1 MRTQSKDEARLTGK
15 VVLDAMGSDHAP
27 HAEIDGAL
35 AAARDLGVKVILVG
49 QPEKLEP
56 ELKRCG
62 WRGDGDRGIE
72 LVEAAEVIGMGE
84 PVMAS
89 VRRKKKS
96 SLRIGT
102 RLVTDGKADGFVS
115 AGNTGA
121 AMATAKMVIGM
132 LPGVDR
138 PALAALIP
146 TKSDKPTLLLDVG
159 ANSECKA
166 QHLVQFAIMG
176 DAYSR
181 AVLGTISP
189 VVGLMSIGEEE
200 AKGNDLTK
208 EAFPLLREMTSLNF
222 MGNVEG
228 RDVFSGSVDVI
239 VTDGFTGNVMLK
251 LSEGLTDAM
260 LSMIKR
266 ELTAS
271 AVTKAGAM
279 LAKPAFRNIKK
290 RLDYSEH
297 GGAPLLG
304 VRKIVVIG
312 HGSSN
317 ARAIRNAIRSV
328 KEFSEN
334 RAGER
339 IEKGIAETNALHS
352 VTQTVS
358 LRAAFML
365 DPTTVIKPSANQQFA
380 LQSAARSFPQFPFR
394 CAPRRDFRKTP

>member
-1 MRTQSKDEARLTGK
+1 MRNQSKTEARLTGK

-27 HAEIDGAL
+27 HVEIDGAL
-35 AAARDLGVKVILVG
+35 AATRDFGVKVILVG
-49 QPEKLEP
+49 QPEIVEP

-84 PVMAS
+84 PVATS

-96 SLRIGT
+96 SLRIGC
-102 RLVTDGKADGFVS
+102 RLVADGIADGFIS

-121 AMATAKMVIGM
+121 AMATAKMVIGT

-146 TKSDKPTLLLDVG
+146 TKSAKPTLLLDVG
-159 ANSECKA
+159 ANSECKPE
-166 QHLVQFAIMG
+166 HLAQFAVMG

-181 AVLGTISP
+181 AVLGTVRP

-208 EAFPLLREMTSLNF
+208 EAFPLLRALDSLNF

-228 RDVFSGSVDVI
+228 RDLFSGAVDVI

-304 VRKIVVIG
+304 VRRIVVVG

-317 ARAIRNAIRSV
+317 AKAIRNAIRSV

-339 IEKGIAETNALHS
+339 IEKGVAETNAL
-352 VTQTVS
+352 QAQGS
-358 LRAAFML
+358 L
-365 DPTTVIKPSANQQFA
+365 
-380 LQSAARSFPQFPFR
+380 
-394 CAPRRDFRKTP
+394 

>member
-1 MRTQSKDEARLTGK
+1 
-15 VVLDAMGSDHAP
+15 MGSDHAP

-35 AAARDLGVKVILVG
+35 AATRDFGVGVILVG
-49 QPEKLEP
+49 QSEKLEP
-56 ELKRCG
+56 ELRRCG
-62 WRGDGDRGIE
+62 WRGDGDHGIE
-72 LVEAAEVIGMGE
+72 LVEAPEVIAMGD
-84 PVMAS
+84 PVAAS

-102 RLVTDGKADGFVS
+102 KLVDEGKADGFVS

-146 TKSDKPTLLLDVG
+146 TKAARPVLLLDVG

-166 QHLVQFAIMG
+166 HHLAQFAIMG

-181 AVLGTISP
+181 SVLGTVKPSI
-189 VVGLMSIGEEE
+189 GLMSIGEEE

-208 EAFPLLREMTSLNF
+208 EAFPLLRQLSNINF
-222 MGNVEG
+222 VGNVEG
-228 RDVFSGSVDVI
+228 RDVFSGAVDVI

-251 LSEGLTDAM
+251 LSEGLTEAM
-260 LSMIKR
+260 LSMIKK
-266 ELTAS
+266 ELSTS
-271 AVTKAGAM
+271 AVTKAGGV

-290 RLDYSEH
+290 RLDYSEY

-304 VRKIVVIG
+304 ISRIVVIG
-312 HGSSN
+312 HGRSN
-317 ARAIRNAIRSV
+317 SRAIRNAINSV

-339 IEKGIAETNALHS
+339 IQKGIAETNEL
-352 VTQTVS
+352 Q
-358 LRAAFML
+358 AFAVAS
-365 DPTTVIKPSANQQFA
+365 T
-380 LQSAARSFPQFPFR
+380 
-394 CAPRRDFRKTP
+394 

>member
-1 MRTQSKDEARLTGK
+1 VRNQSKNEARLTGK

-27 HAEIDGAL
+27 HPEIDGAL
-35 AAARDLGVKVILVG
+35 AAARDFGIKVILVG
-49 QPEKLEP
+49 QPEKVEP
-56 ELKRCG
+56 ELRRCG
-62 WRGDGDRGIE
+62 WRGDGDRGID

-84 PVMAS
+84 PVAAS

-96 SLRIGT
+96 SLRVGT
-102 RLVTDGKADGFVS
+102 RLVKEGYADGFVS

-121 AMATAKMVIGM
+121 AMATAKMVLGT

-146 TKSDKPTLLLDVG
+146 TKSSKPTLLLDVG

-166 QHLVQFAIMG
+166 HHLVQFAIMG

-181 AVLGTISP
+181 AVLGTVGP

-208 EAFPLLREMTSLNF
+208 EAFPLLREMSSLNF
-222 MGNVEG
+222 VGNVEG
-228 RDVFSGSVDVI
+228 RDVFSGAVDVI

-304 VRKIVVIG
+304 VRNIVIIG

-317 ARAIRNAIRSV
+317 SRAIRNAIRNV
-328 KEFSEN
+328 KEFSES

-339 IEKGIAETNALHS
+339 IEKGITETNALIA
-352 VTQTVS
+352 V
-358 LRAAFML
+358 A
-365 DPTTVIKPSANQQFA
+365 
-380 LQSAARSFPQFPFR
+380 
-394 CAPRRDFRKTP
+394 

>member
-1 MRTQSKDEARLTGK
+1 MRNRSKNEVPLTGK
-15 VVLDAMGSDHAP
+15 VVLDGMGSDHAP

-35 AAARDLGVKVILVG
+35 AATRDFGVGVILVG

-56 ELKRCG
+56 ELRRCG

-72 LVEAAEVIGMGE
+72 LVEAPEVIAMDD
-84 PVMAS
+84 PVATS

-102 RLVTDGKADGFVS
+102 KLVDDGKADGFVS

-121 AMATAKMVIGM
+121 AMATAKMVIGT

-146 TKSDKPTLLLDVG
+146 TKAARPVLLLDVG

-166 QHLVQFAIMG
+166 HHLAQFAIMG

-181 AVLGTISP
+181 SVLGTPKPSI
-189 VVGLMSIGEEE
+189 GLMSIGEEE

-208 EAFPLLREMTSLNF
+208 EAFPLLRQLSNINF
-222 MGNVEG
+222 VGNVEG
-228 RDVFSGSVDVI
+228 RDVFSGMVDVI

-251 LSEGLTDAM
+251 LSEGLTEAM

-266 ELTAS
+266 ELSIS
-271 AVTKAGAM
+271 AMTKAGGV
-279 LAKPAFRNIKK
+279 LVKPAFRNIKK
-290 RLDYSEH
+290 RLDYSEY

-304 VRKIVVIG
+304 VRRIVVIG
-312 HGSSN
+312 HGRSN

-339 IEKGIAETNALHS
+339 IEKGIAETNEL
-352 VTQTVS
+352 Q
-358 LRAAFML
+358 AFA
-365 DPTTVIKPSANQQFA
+365 VAS
-380 LQSAARSFPQFPFR
+380 S
-394 CAPRRDFRKTP
+394 

>member
-1 MRTQSKDEARLTGK
+1 
-15 VVLDAMGSDHAP
+15 
-27 HAEIDGAL
+27 
-35 AAARDLGVKVILVG
+35 
-49 QPEKLEP
+49 
-56 ELKRCG
+56 
-62 WRGDGDRGIE
+62 
-72 LVEAAEVIGMGE
+72 
-84 PVMAS
+84 
-89 VRRKKKS
+89 
-96 SLRIGT
+96 LRIGT
-102 RLVTDGKADGFVS
+102 RLVTDGHADGFVS

-146 TKSDKPTLLLDVG
+146 TKSGKPTLLLDVG

-181 AVLGTISP
+181 AVLGTIGP
-189 VVGLMSIGEEE
+189 AVGLMSIGEEE

-208 EAFPLLREMTSLNF
+208 EAFPLLRAMKSLNF
-222 MGNVEG
+222 VGNVEG
-228 RDVFSGSVDVI
+228 RDVFSGAVDVI

-304 VRKIVVIG
+304 VRRIVVIG

-339 IEKGIAETNALHS
+339 IEKGIAETNAFYAS
-352 VTQTVS
+352 V
-358 LRAAFML
+358 
-365 DPTTVIKPSANQQFA
+365 
-380 LQSAARSFPQFPFR
+380 
-394 CAPRRDFRKTP
+394 

>member
-1 MRTQSKDEARLTGK
+1 MKHGHKLTGK
-15 VVLDAMGSDHAP
+15 VVVDAMGSDHAP

-35 AAARDLGVKVILVG
+35 SAARDLGVQVILVG
-49 QPEKLEP
+49 QPEKVEP
-56 ELKRCG
+56 ELRRCG

-72 LVEAAEVIGMGE
+72 FVEAEEVIGMDD
-84 PVMAS
+84 PVMTS

-96 SLRIGT
+96 SLRIGA
-102 RLVTDGKADGFVS
+102 RLVTDGRADGFIS

-138 PALAALIP
+138 PALAAMIP
-146 TKSDKPTLLLDVG
+146 TKTGKPTLLLDVG
-159 ANSECKA
+159 ANAECKGF
-166 QHLVQFAIMG
+166 HLAQFAIMG

-181 AVLGTISP
+181 AVLGTVKP
-189 VVGLMSIGEEE
+189 AVGLMSIGEEE

-208 EAFPLLREMTSLNF
+208 EAFPLLRELSSLNF
-222 MGNVEG
+222 VGNVEG
-228 RDVFSGSVDVI
+228 RDVFTGAVDVI

-271 AVTKAGAM
+271 LQTKAGAM
-279 LAKPAFRNIKK
+279 LARPAFRNIKK
-290 RLDYSEH
+290 RLDYTEY

-304 VRKIVVIG
+304 VRKIVLIG
-312 HGSSN
+312 HGNSN
-317 ARAIRNAIRSV
+317 ARAIRNAIRSA
-328 KEFSEN
+328 KEFSEH

-339 IEKGIAETNALHS
+339 IERGIAETNAFEFTE
-352 VTQTVS
+352 VG
-358 LRAAFML
+358 
-365 DPTTVIKPSANQQFA
+365 AN
-380 LQSAARSFPQFPFR
+380 
-394 CAPRRDFRKTP
+394 